1 MVKKIVST
9 AILAVLVAAYAAL
22 SFVLCVQ
29 SVECGSLVGTVFFAF
44 LATFGGYMSVAL
56 PALHWQTYK

>member
-1 MVKKIVST
+1 MVKKVVST

-29 SVECGSLVGTVFFAF
+29 SIENHSLVGTVFFTF

-56 PALHWQTYK
+56 PVLHWQTYE